1 MDEPGGEHVLVV
13 EDDRP
18 MARIL
23 SAGLQAR
30 NYRVTVARTGQ
41 DALDDAAA
49 EDPDVIVLDLRLPD
63 IDGVEVCRRIRNWST
78 APIIVVS
85 ADGAEERKIQAL
97 DEGADDYVTKP
108 FSMPELLARIRV
120 ALRHR
125 QALGRVPDDGVYEVG
140 DLVID
145 TARRRVRVR
154 GKLVQLTPKEF
165 DFLAVLA
172 RFQGKVVT
180 HRALLSQVW
189 GPEAVERNE
198 YLRTY
203 ANQLRNKLGE
213 DPDQPRLLTE
223 PGVGYRLVAS
233 DERSPV

>member
-1 MDEPGGEHVLVV
+1 MDSDGELVLVV
-13 EDDRP
+13 EDERP

-23 SAGLQAR
+23 SAGLLAR
-30 NYRVTVARTGQ
+30 GYRVTVARTGQ

-49 EDPDVIVLDLRLPD
+49 EDPDLIVLDLRLPD
-63 IDGVEVCRRIRNWST
+63 IDGVEVCQRIRKWST

-85 ADGAEERKIQAL
+85 ADGAEQRKVKAL

-125 QALGRVPDDGVYEVG
+125 QAVGREPDDGVYEVG
-140 DLVID
+140 NLVVD
-145 TARRRVRVR
+145 TARRRVRIQ
-154 GKLVQLTPKEF
+154 GKPVQLTPKEF
-165 DFLAVLA
+165 DFLALLA

-180 HRALLSQVW
+180 HRALLLQVW
-189 GPEAVERNE
+189 GPEAVERTE

-203 ANQLRNKLGE
+203 ANQLRNKLGD

-223 PGVGYRLVAS
+223 PGVGYRLVAT
-233 DERSPV
+233 DELSPA

>member
-1 MDEPGGEHVLVV
+1 MDEGGELVLVV
-13 EDDRP
+13 EDERP

-30 NYRVTVARTGQ
+30 GYRVTVARTGQ

-49 EDPDVIVLDLRLPD
+49 EDPDLIVLDLRLPD
-63 IDGVEVCRRIRNWST
+63 IDGVEVCQRIRKWST

-85 ADGAEERKIQAL
+85 ADGAEQRKVRAL
-97 DEGADDYVTKP
+97 DEGANDYVTKP

-125 QALGRVPDDGVYEVG
+125 QAGREPDDGVYEVG
-140 DLVID
+140 DLVVD
-145 TARRRVRVR
+145 TARRRVRVH
-154 GKLVQLTPKEF
+154 GKPVQLTPKEF
-165 DFLAVLA
+165 DFLALLA

-180 HRALLSQVW
+180 HRILLVQVW
-189 GPEAVERNE
+189 GPEAVGRTE

-233 DERSPV
+233 DESSPA

>member
-1 MDEPGGEHVLVV
+1 MNDAGSGLVLVV
-13 EDDRP
+13 EDERP

-63 IDGVEVCRRIRNWST
+63 IDGVEVCRRIRNWSR
-78 APIIVVS
+78 APIIVVT
-85 ADGAEERKIQAL
+85 ADGAEQRKIQAL

-125 QALGRVPDDGVYEVG
+125 EAIGRAPDDGVYEVG
-140 DLVID
+140 DLVVD
-145 TARRRVRVR
+145 TARRRARVQ
-154 GKLVQLTPKEF
+154 GKPVQLTPKEF
-165 DFLAVLA
+165 DLLAVLA
-172 RFQGKVVT
+172 RYQGKVVT
-180 HRALLSQVW
+180 HRSLLTHVW
-189 GPEAVERNE
+189 GPEAVERTE

-203 ANQLRNKLGE
+203 ANQLRNKLG
-213 DPDQPRLLTE
+213 DDADQQRLLTE
-223 PGVGYRLVAS
+223 PGVGYRLVAT
-233 DERSPV
+233 DEPSAG